1 MVEDFYNQ
9 DFTESIVDDKTE
21 MSQDERRFLQNAE
34 EMVEL
39 GNGQFPRVLS
49 ASSMKKYPDR
59 TTFVK
64 RSLFSVLTV
73 STTKSHCTMENI
85 FSAIYS

>member
-34 EMVEL
+34 EMAEL
-39 GNGQFPRVLS
+39 RNGHLPLKDSQAPV
-49 ASSMKKYPDR
+49 PN
-59 TTFVK
+59 
-64 RSLFSVLTV
+64 
-73 STTKSHCTMENI
+73 NI
-85 FSAIYS
+85 S

>member
-39 GNGQFPRVLS
+39 GNGLFPHVLS
-49 ASSMKKYPDR
+49 ASSMKKYPDW

-73 STTKSHCTMENI
+73 STTKSHCTM
-85 FSAIYS
+85 AIYS

>member
-34 EMVEL
+34 EMAEL
-39 GNGQFPRVLS
+39 RNGHLPF
-49 ASSMKKYPDR
+49 KDR
-59 TTFVK
+59 QAPVPN
-64 RSLFSVLTV
+64 
-73 STTKSHCTMENI
+73 NI
-85 FSAIYS
+85 S